1 MTAENN
7 KARFLSWYEILST
20 SLYRSKYTYIE
31 GVKEKMCLW
40 NMNAP
45 VGNKVLMAILNISFK
60 IQKDPRGTAYC
71 TEDFKDK

>member
-45 VGNKVLMAILNISFK
+45 VGNKVLNGYF
-60 IQKDPRGTAYC
+60 
-71 TEDFKDK
+71 